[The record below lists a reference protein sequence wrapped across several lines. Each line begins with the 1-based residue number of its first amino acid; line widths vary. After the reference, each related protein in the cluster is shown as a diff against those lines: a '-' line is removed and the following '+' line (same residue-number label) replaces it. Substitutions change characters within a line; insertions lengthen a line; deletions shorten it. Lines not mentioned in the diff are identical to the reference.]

1 MQKLSN
7 LSKDKLWNIFPFC
20 KGKVEIIFF
29 LSFTTLYIPCNASMM
44 IHFKNEERQIIL
56 QLALQTWTNEKISK
70 HPNEN

>member
-1 MQKLSN
+1 MKY
-7 LSKDKLWNIFPFC
+7 FPFLQM
-20 KGKVEIIFF
+20 KNRNKIF